1 MRGIRIYVEGGGDSR
16 ATKAEIRRGFGGF
29 LRSLRE
35 AARQRRLRWDVIA
48 CGSRGPAFAAFRR
61 ACDDHPD
68 AFNVLLVDSEGPVDA
83 SPTEH
88 LRRADN
94 WRIEQPNEHCHLMV
108 QMMEAWII
116 ADVQTL
122 RSFYGQGFQDSAI
135 PDAQDVEQIDKARL
149 LEALHK
155 ATRRTQKGG
164 YHKIHHAGPLLERLG
179 AAVVRSKARH
189 CERLFATL
197 EKVIADS
204 AQWA

>member
-1 MRGIRIYVEGGGDSR
+1 MRGIRVYVEGGGDSR

-48 CGSRGPAFAAFRR
+48 CGSRGPALAAFRR

-68 AFNVLLVDSEGPVDA
+68 AFNVLLVDSESPVGA

-94 WRIEQPNEHCHLMV
+94 WRIDQPDEHCHLMV
-108 QMMEAWII
+108 QTMEAWII
-116 ADVQTL
+116 ADVETL
-122 RSFYGQGFQDSAI
+122 RAFYGQGFQDSAI
-135 PDAQDVEQIDKARL
+135 CSTQNVEQIDKA
-149 LEALHK
+149 ALVPALTK
-155 ATRRTQKGG
+155 ASRRTQKGG
-164 YHKIHHAGPLLERLG
+164 YHKIHHAGRLLGLLD

-197 EKVIADS
+197 TKVIAES
-204 AQWA
+204 R